1 MLGVSSFAADG
12 LKPDLQRRRHRRC
25 LIHTGLIN
33 ELARGYV
40 ARQGRNGGRDGVA
53 VKVEG
58 D

>member
-1 MLGVSSFAADG
+1 
-12 LKPDLQRRRHRRC
+12 LKPDLQSVLEISGQTGAASIAAY

-33 ELARGYV
+33 KMACGYV
-40 ARQGRNGGRDGVA
+40 ARQGGNGGRDGVA